1 MTDALHER
9 ARVTAH
15 LRSIAAKVLN
25 NAIEHDQYDLE
36 RADLIATVLEE
47 TADAVE
53 AGLHWSEER

>member
-1 MTDALHER
+1 MTDALNER
-9 ARVTAH
+9 ERICRH
-15 LRSIAAKVLN
+15 LRGIAAKVLN

-53 AGLHWSEER
+53 AGLHWSEE